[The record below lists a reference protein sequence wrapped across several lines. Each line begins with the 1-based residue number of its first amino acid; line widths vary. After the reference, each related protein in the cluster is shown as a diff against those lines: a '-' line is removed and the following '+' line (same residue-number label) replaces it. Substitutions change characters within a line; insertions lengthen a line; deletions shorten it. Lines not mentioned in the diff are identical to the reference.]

1 MQPTIFFLLYWKRRA
16 PDLIFVGVTI
26 DKMLQLLT
34 VSVTIDKML
43 QLLTVSVTIDKMLQV
58 SPLEFA
64 TCGLDLGKRR
74 LIATMDDRPC
84 KICAGD
90 DSEGLMLLC
99 EICNLPYHAT
109 CVGFEGPLESDWF
122 CLQCQP
128 EIARKKRRVHKP
140 VPNQTPSDKEN

>member
-43 QLLTVSVTIDKMLQV
+43 QV

-64 TCGLDLGKRR
+64 TCGLELGKRR

-140 VPNQTPSDKEN
+140 VPNQIPSDKEN